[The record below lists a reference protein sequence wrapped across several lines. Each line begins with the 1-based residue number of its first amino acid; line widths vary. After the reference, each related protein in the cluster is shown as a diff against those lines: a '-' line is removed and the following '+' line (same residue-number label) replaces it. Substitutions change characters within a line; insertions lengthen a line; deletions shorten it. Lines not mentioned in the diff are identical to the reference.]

1 MNRTQETRRMRRRI
15 ESELQIAC
23 VTWFSLQ
30 YPKIARLLLHPANG
44 GKRGKSEGGIFK
56 AMGVRAGVPDLI
68 LLYGSSGY
76 HSLGIELK
84 TDKGRQGPN
93 QKEYMELMQENHS
106 KYVVV
111 RSIGEFMMEI
121 RKYMEGN

>member
-1 MNRTQETRRMRRRI
+1 MNKAQETRRMRRRI

-30 YPKIARLLLHPANG
+30 YPKIARLLFHTANG

-76 HSLGIELK
+76 NSLGIELK
-84 TDKGRQGPN
+84 TDKGKQGTN
-93 QKEYMELMQENHS
+93 QKEYMELMEENHS